1 MDISAIQAEIDAALN
16 AIQDKVRA
24 LRDTLQT
31 HETELEI
38 LVEERERWLTRYQ
51 EAANVRSKNI
61 WRRRLFL
68 NAVLKREAKRAI
80 EAVGAE
86 LNEILDELQ
95 ALCVE

>member
-1 MDISAIQAEIDAALN
+1 MDISAIQAEIDCALGV
-16 AIQDKVRA
+16 IQDKVRA

-38 LVEERERWLTRYQ
+38 LVEERECWLTRYQ

-61 WRRRLFL
+61 WKRRLFL
-68 NAVLKREAKRAI
+68 NAVLKCEAKRAI

-86 LNEILDELQ
+86 LKEMLDELQ

>member
-1 MDISAIQAEIDAALN
+1 M
-16 AIQDKVRA
+16 
-24 LRDTLQT
+24 
-31 HETELEI
+31 
-38 LVEERERWLTRYQ
+38 TRYQ

-86 LNEILDELQ
+86 LKEMLDELQ